1 MKYIRTILLT
11 LLLVVGMGTAV
22 AQSKADEL
30 YSAGLALQNV
40 WTIESQNAAIAKF
53 QSAKSFYASNV
64 KKKQCDAA
72 IATSRQIIKKIKD
85 GNKDDGGK
93 IPPRPQPESNII
105 LTPSKLKDVDPSGG
119 TVSVSVKVKTKD
131 KTWTAK
137 PISNSDGSSF
147 VTVKTKNDDLI
158 IECKENPTTRK
169 RTQQVEIQAG
179 KSNRTVTITQNGKPT
194 IFGAEKNL
202 VKFKLKGGDT
212 SVKIYSNSDDVIKDN
227 NNQNWKVVS
236 KPEWVTVV
244 AEQKNVRGVVGA
256 VSGFASGLFGGKGSI
271 SKDASVITSVMK
283 ISVLKTSEPRSG
295 EVIISSEGQRL
306 TIMVQQ
312 N

>member
-22 AQSKADEL
+22 AQSAADKL
-30 YSAGLALQNV
+30 YSEGLAQQNIM
-40 WTIESQNAAIAKF
+40 TIQAQNTAIAKF
-53 QSAKSFYASNV
+53 QNAKKVYSSDV

-72 IATSRQIIKKIKD
+72 IATSRQIIKKI
-85 GNKDDGGK
+85 GSGSGPV
-93 IPPRPQPESNII
+93 PPVPPTPSSPNIS
-105 LTPSKLKDVDPSGG
+105 LTPATLKDVDPSGG
-119 TVSVSVKVKTKD
+119 TVTVSVKVKTKD
-131 KTWTAK
+131 KTWSAK
-137 PISNSDGSSF
+137 PISNRDGSSF

-169 RTQQVEIQAG
+169 RTQQIEIQAG
-179 KSNRTVTITQNGKPT
+179 KNNRTVTITQNGKPT